1 MASSPGVSPAR
12 DVSSPGMVHHDLGPR
27 RSTSVESYVMQTRI
41 IGTVAG
47 LVLVAA
53 VVFDQLDERFWDR
66 HALLTDLVASL
77 LVVGLSV
84 AVVNEALER
93 RQRRRWS
100 VLAQYVLFQLVRHA
114 RVTWTGLMELLGL
127 MSTGDETEQT
137 LDTGARAVRD
147 TPRVAGALR
156 ELLADPDRR
165 ERLHSLI
172 ERLMSSSDDLLGR
185 WASVMLNSSA
195 YAEIVDRHVE
205 LYSRIAWVGSLLNY
219 REPVDDDPRRLR
231 LSRSSPAVQF
241 QGDFDD
247 DELTDYLVAIAQLAE
262 TLDRATLQLALRIVP
277 LEWWAQ
283 RLPSTTDGAQPPAR
297 TDRR

>member
-1 MASSPGVSPAR
+1 VW
-12 DVSSPGMVHHDLGPR
+12 
-27 RSTSVESYVMQTRI
+27 QTRF
-41 IGTVAG
+41 IGA
-47 LVLVAA
+47 LAALALVAA
-53 VVFDQLDERFWDR
+53 VVLDQLDERFWDR
-66 HALLTDLVASL
+66 HALLTDLAASL

-127 MSTGDETEQT
+127 MPTRNESEET
-137 LDTGARAVRD
+137 LDAGARAVRD
-147 TPRVAGALR
+147 TPRVVGALR
-156 ELLADPDRR
+156 ELLADPHQRR
-165 ERLHSLI
+165 LLHDLI

-195 YAEIVDRHVE
+195 YTEIIDRHVE

-219 REPVDDDPRRLR
+219 REPTDDDPRRRR

-241 QGDFDD
+241 QNDFDD
-247 DELTDYLVAIAQLAE
+247 DKLTDFLVAIAQLAE
-262 TLDRATLQLALRIVP
+262 TLDRATMQLALRIVP
-277 LEWWAQ
+277 LEWWAERIQ
-283 RLPSTTDGAQPPAR
+283 STTESP
-297 TDRR
+297 